1 MCLMIIVTIVGYSRY
16 KLSVNKKEE
25 NMKKIFVLS
34 FILMM
39 IFTTTGFAQPPQTID
54 DLEFMK
60 SNWFNSSVNYTYYDL
75 EVGENTDDS
84 NSGSIGSLQAY
95 NPSNID
101 VYTLKV
107 LNDGIV
113 TIDVIPTNTMYGTT
127 TNIETISFISD
138 NSGSKTR
145 YSAAD
150 NNTGRNGIR
159 IVDFNG
165 KGSCRKIRYL
175 TKGTYYFSVTGSQY
189 SKANHASN
197 DLAYVDYNV
206 AVTMDT
212 FTENLNSSAENPYI
226 VNTSNE
232 IIKGILGMELN
243 YSESQDKFI
252 YDTKDK
258 IVFPSGNER
267 NVKLTITSSGN
278 SVLKTIDDSGK
289 LNGFIKNSGN
299 SMVDGT
305 KFELGYGESVD
316 ITTTFKANEQY
327 SMELVES
334 FPKEYTII
342 YEEISSNST
351 SQPNS
356 AQEEPTVIEQKPT
369 VPTKPVVVKPSV
381 DVTVPISIIMT
392 DKDTGN
398 QINVKSVVVNGK
410 EMDII
415 DNSVLNQQVPDKNG
429 NFSIVVT
436 AEGYE
441 TQAFNK
447 PILYD
452 GLNYIYLTLE
462 RAESQTAYVNP
473 IIMLHT
479 DCEISPQIFDN
490 REYKIYVNGE
500 DYTSH
505 EGYMGHI
512 TNLPNSKIGDTYQ
525 VRVEVEGYNPYEE
538 TITIPPSEYD
548 NGNSVVFVNVNTTK
562 VATSTPPATP
572 PTTSP
577 TTAQATS
584 SMTIDTA
591 SNWAKETIEK
601 SINAGLKTE
610 KMMNSNFKESATR
623 EEFCELIVKMYEKL
637 GGTANAN
644 NNPFIDTN
652 NQEVLKAYN
661 AGIISGTSAT
671 TFSPNS
677 SLTREQLCVML
688 IRAIDAS
695 GKRYEL
701 STPFQKEYNDMD
713 EISSWAKGSVKILN
727 GYEIINGNGADLD
740 PKGIVTK
747 EMAVI
752 MLYKAYELFK

>member
-25 NMKKIFVLS
+25 DMKKIFILT
-34 FILMM
+34 FILVM
-39 IFTTTGFAQPPQTID
+39 IFTTIGFAQPPQTID

-75 EVGENTDDS
+75 KVGENTDDS

-95 NPSNID
+95 KPSNID

-127 TNIETISFISD
+127 TNIETISFISN

-226 VNTSNE
+226 VSTSNE

-299 SMVDGT
+299 SMVEGT

-356 AQEEPTVIEQKPT
+356 TQEEPTVIEQKPT

-398 QINVKSVVVNGK
+398 QINVKNVIVNGK

-562 VATSTPPATP
+562 VATSTPPATSP
-572 PTTSP
+572 ATPQTTS
-577 TTAQATS
+577 S
-584 SMTIDTA
+584 VTIDTA

-727 GYEIINGNGADLD
+727 GYKIINGNGADLD